1 VILSRYDGQLL
12 VVRQPEHGVQ
22 TGLFAA
28 AWGND
33 EVLPL
38 PDPRLATTLAATH
51 HDDGWAVWESR
62 PSIDPQTEQPYQF
75 VGVPRDEHI
84 AAYRAGIARAA
95 EHDPWTG
102 LLVSMHGAG
111 LYNDRYGSY
120 RLEEIGDQSLSEDER
135 AAIDEFLRDM
145 AVLQDGLAGKAIG
158 HRAPPAA
165 ADVPRI
171 REAYFLLQVWDRLSL
186 QFAFRHAVDG
196 SIAPLPMPDG
206 APIALECRNAGA
218 FRLRLDPYP
227 FADDEVDFPVQ
238 AQLVADRRYT
248 DPEDF
253 LAALAGAP
261 RWALECQVT
270 R

>member
-1 VILSRYDGQLL
+1 MIVTSYDHRLL

-38 PDPRLATTLAATH
+38 PNPALATTLAATH

-62 PSIDPQTEQPYQF
+62 PGLDPETSRPYQF
-75 VGVPRDEHI
+75 HAVPPTQHI
-84 AAYRAGIARAA
+84 KAYRAGIARAA

-111 LYNDRYGSY
+111 LYNDRYASY
-120 RLEEIGDQSLSEDER
+120 RLEEIADQSLTPDER
-135 AAIDEFLRDM
+135 SVVAEFLHDM
-145 AVLQDGLAGKAIG
+145 AVLQQDLAHEAFGHDG
-158 HRAPPAA
+158 PEPAA
-165 ADVPRI
+165 NLPFV
-171 REAYFLLQVWDRLSL
+171 REAYLLLQVWDRLSL
-186 QFAFRHAVDG
+186 QFAFRHAADG
-196 SIAPLPMPDG
+196 SIAPLPG
-206 APIALECRNAGA
+206 GVALECRNAGA
-218 FRLRLDPYP
+218 FRLRLDPFP
-227 FADDEVDFPVQ
+227 FVDDEVDVPVQ
-238 AQLVADRRYT
+238 AQLVPDRDYT

-253 LAALAGAP
+253 LATLSAAP
-261 RWALECQVT
+261 RFALECKVV

>member
-1 VILSRYDGQLL
+1 VIITRWDDRLL
-12 VVRQPEHGVQ
+12 CVRQPEHGVQ

-38 PDPRLATTLAATH
+38 PQPELATRLAATH

-62 PSIDPQTEQPYQF
+62 PTLDAATSLPYQF
-75 VGVPRDEHI
+75 HSVPPSEHI

-111 LYNDRYGSY
+111 LYNGRYGSY
-120 RLEEIGDQSLSEDER
+120 RLDEIVGQTFTADEQ
-135 AAIDEFLRDM
+135 AVVDEFLHDM
-145 AVLQDGLAGKAIG
+145 AVLQRDLAQSSLG
-158 HRAPPAA
+158 HPTADPPNEPA
-165 ADVPRI
+165 I
-171 REAYFLLQVWDRLSL
+171 REAYLLLQVWDRLSL
-186 QFAFRHAVDG
+186 QFAFRHAADG
-196 SIAPLPMPDG
+196 RIAPLPG
-206 APIALECRNAGA
+206 NVALECRNAGA

-227 FADDEVDFPVQ
+227 FADDAVEFPVQ
-238 AQLVADRRYT
+238 AQLVDDRAYT

-253 LAALAGAP
+253 LAALAAAP
-261 RWALECQVT
+261 RFALDCRVL

>member
-1 VILSRYDGQLL
+1 MILSRYEDRLL
-12 VVRQPEHGVQ
+12 VVHQPEHGVQ

-38 PDPRLATTLAATH
+38 PDPGLATTLAATH

-62 PSIDPQTEQPYQF
+62 PTLDPHTAQPYQF
-75 VGVPRDEHI
+75 IAIPKDEHI

-120 RLEEIGDQSLSEDER
+120 RLEELGDQTLSADER
-135 AAIDEFLRDM
+135 ALVDEFLRDM
-145 AVLQDGLAGKAIG
+145 AALQDDLAHRSFG
-158 HRAPPAA
+158 HHAPPAA
-165 ADVPRI
+165 ADLPSVRQ
-171 REAYFLLQVWDRLSL
+171 AYFLLQVWDRLSL

-196 SIAPLPMPDG
+196 RIAPLPMPDG
-206 APIALECRNAGA
+206 SLQALECRNTGP

-227 FADDEVDFPVQ
+227 FVNDEVDFPVQ
-238 AQLVADRRYT
+238 AQLVDDRRYT

-253 LAALAGAP
+253 LAALAAAP
-261 RWALECQVT
+261 RWALECRVT